1 VEYADD
7 TALMAECMD
16 RILELTGLLAEESQ
30 KWGLKINTKKTKIM
44 PVTKKNGSYQQVF
57 SRGNEIEI
65 VHNFIYLGSDIDAN
79 GSCVRSENGW
89 LWQEL

>member
-7 TALMAECMD
+7 ASALVAECMD

-30 KWGLKINTKKTKIM
+30 KWGLKINTKKTRIM
-44 PVTKKNGSYQQVF
+44 PVTKNGPQQQVF

-65 VHNFIYLGSDIDAN
+65 VHYFVYLGSVI
-79 GSCVRSENGW
+79 G
-89 LWQEL
+89 